1 LRHLHADAG
10 FQDND
15 IQVVSLTIR
24 HDDAAQFISGLMAS
38 FAFAEATAALDKAKQ
53 KAAFDDLMKGPGPY
67 LNCRRLAMPH
77 VAHVASAHS

>member
-1 LRHLHADAG
+1 
-10 FQDND
+10 
-15 IQVVSLTIR
+15 
-24 HDDAAQFISGLMAS
+24 MAS